1 MLARKAGY
9 IGYEGS
15 RSVAVPAGRE
25 RQKFNQLVFKT
36 LFAVF
41 LIAFFLIVYVALS
54 AARTD
59 YGYSLMQEKRQ
70 VQQLQRDNEI
80 LRVEIARL
88 EQDGDGRVGHGS
100 TDEGFIQTTCRLNT
114 IIRTKRAAFL

>member
-9 IGYEGS
+9 MGYRGD
-15 RSVAVPAGRE
+15 RSVSVPAGGEKQR
-25 RQKFNQLVFKT
+25 FNRLIAQSVSII
-36 LFAVF
+36 F

-54 AARTD
+54 ATRTH

-80 LRVEIARL
+80 LRVEIAKL
-88 EQDGDGRVGHGS
+88 ESPERIYRTAT
-100 TDEGFIQTTCRLNT
+100 TDLGMVTPAT
-114 IIRTKRAAFL
+114 ILYKQQRDSKQR

>member
-41 LIAFFLIVYVALS
+41 LIAFSLSSTLLCRRREPITAIRSCRKNGRSSNYNGITKYYVS
-54 AARTD
+54 
-59 YGYSLMQEKRQ
+59 K
-70 VQQLQRDNEI
+70 
-80 LRVEIARL
+80 
-88 EQDGDGRVGHGS
+88 
-100 TDEGFIQTTCRLNT
+100 
-114 IIRTKRAAFL
+114 

>member
-70 VQQLQRDNEI
+70 
-80 LRVEIARL
+80 
-88 EQDGDGRVGHGS
+88 GS
-100 TDEGFIQTTCRLNT
+100 NR
-114 IIRTKRAAFL
+114 RSAFTRRRRKSWAW

>member
-88 EQDGDGRVGHGS
+88 ESPERIYKTATEELGMVVPTKVLYKRHAGS
-100 TDEGFIQTTCRLNT
+100 TQS
-114 IIRTKRAAFL
+114 